1 MEGSSVQNY
10 KKTNPPTPTM
20 GAGEGFLKQALDGL
34 SPQLAQRAG
43 RHSLAPT
50 FFSVSIHSQHRTSLL
65 PQTSVSPR
73 CSYTSNALPSQYG
86 GRGHTHRRDG
96 GGGCSPHR
104 NYKAK
109 GLTSKNFGSWKL
121 LPHLICLNSISQ
133 IQLATFY
140 CQ

>member
-1 MEGSSVQNY
+1 MQNY
-10 KKTNPPTPTM
+10 KKTNPPPPTM

-34 SPQLAQRAG
+34 SPQRAG
-43 RHSLAPT
+43 HHSLAPT

-65 PQTSVSPR
+65 PPDFCLPEVFLHFQ
-73 CSYTSNALPSQYG
+73 CSSFSIWREGT
-86 GRGHTHRRDG
+86 HTQKRW

-109 GLTSKNFGSWKL
+109 GLTSKNSGSWKL

-133 IQLATFY
+133 SQLATFY

>member
-96 GGGCSPHR
+96 GGVVLHTETIKPKVSPAR
-104 NYKAK
+104 TL
-109 GLTSKNFGSWKL
+109 GPGSCY
-121 LPHLICLNSISQ
+121 LIS
-133 IQLATFY
+133 FV
-140 CQ
+140 